1 MTRIPS
7 NGRIAPSPFALWS
20 ARWHVC
26 RPVRNAFE
34 ARMYDEKFMR
44 RAIELS
50 AQALN
55 QPGVRPYGAVVVK
68 AGKIGGGGLNES
80 AKKFDPT
87 SHGEVEAVR
96 DACRNLKTTDLSGA
110 ELYTSCEACSVCVAT
125 MIMAGISR
133 MYYGA
138 SLAQSAGIVPRPK
151 MPPPALLVR
160 EQVGLAADKR
170 SMLPAEVK
178 LGDEA
183 IAVLKQ
189 WVESNS
195 PD

>member
-1 MTRIPS
+1 
-7 NGRIAPSPFALWS
+7 
-20 ARWHVC
+20 
-26 RPVRNAFE
+26 
-34 ARMYDEKFMR
+34 MYDEKFMR
-44 RAIELS
+44 RAIALS
-50 AQALN
+50 ATALDI
-55 QPGVRPYGAVVVK
+55 PGARPYGAVVVK
-68 AGKIGGGGLNES
+68 DGKVVGEGLNES

-96 DACRNLKTTDLSGA
+96 DACRNLKTTDLTGC
-110 ELYTSCEACSVCVAT
+110 ELYTSCEPCSVCVSA

-138 SLAQSAGIVPRPK
+138 SLAQSAGIMPRPT

-160 EQVGLAADKR
+160 EQVGQPADKR

-189 WVESNS
+189 WLEKQKL
-195 PD
+195 

>member
-1 MTRIPS
+1 
-7 NGRIAPSPFALWS
+7 
-20 ARWHVC
+20 
-26 RPVRNAFE
+26 
-34 ARMYDEKFMR
+34 MYEEKFMR

-50 AQALN
+50 TQALDT
-55 QPGVRPYGAVVVK
+55 PGARPYGAVVVK
-68 AGKIGGGGLNES
+68 DGRIVGEGLNQS
-80 AKKFDPT
+80 AKNFDPT
-87 SHGEVEAVR
+87 SHGEVEAIR
-96 DACRNLKTTDLSGA
+96 DACRNLKTTDLSGC
-110 ELYTSCEACSVCVAT
+110 ELYTSCEPCSVCVSA

-138 SLAQSAGIVPRPK
+138 SLQQSAGIMPPPK

-160 EQVGLAADKR
+160 EQVGQPADKR

-189 WVESNS
+189 WLEKQK
-195 PD
+195 

>member
-1 MTRIPS
+1 
-7 NGRIAPSPFALWS
+7 
-20 ARWHVC
+20 
-26 RPVRNAFE
+26 
-34 ARMYDEKFMR
+34 MYDEKFMR

-68 AGKIGGGGLNES
+68 DGKIVGEGLNES

-110 ELYTSCEACSVCVAT
+110 ELYTSCEPCSVCVAT

-160 EQVGLAADKR
+160 EQVGLAAHQR
-170 SMLPAEVK
+170 SMLAAEVK
-178 LGDEA
+178 LDEEA
-183 IAVLKQ
+183 MAVLKA
-189 WVESNS
+189 WVEKQKS
-195 PD
+195 